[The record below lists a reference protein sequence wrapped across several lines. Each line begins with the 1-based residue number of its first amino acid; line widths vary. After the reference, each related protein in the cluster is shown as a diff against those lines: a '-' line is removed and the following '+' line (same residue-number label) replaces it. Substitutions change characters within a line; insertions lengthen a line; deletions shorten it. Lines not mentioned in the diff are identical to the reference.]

1 MLNDFPCSDPL
12 SSSSQMVAITHRIRT
27 TVCQSL
33 TRDDDCL
40 HDKVDDNI
48 SPHDRKTPNQSSF
61 PGLSEPSKMM
71 NIN

>member
-1 MLNDFPCSDPL
+1 MLNDFPYSDPL
-12 SSSSQMVAITHRIRT
+12 SSSSQMVAITHRT
-27 TVCQSL
+27 TVRQSL

-48 SPHDRKTPNQSSF
+48 SPHGCKTPNQSSF